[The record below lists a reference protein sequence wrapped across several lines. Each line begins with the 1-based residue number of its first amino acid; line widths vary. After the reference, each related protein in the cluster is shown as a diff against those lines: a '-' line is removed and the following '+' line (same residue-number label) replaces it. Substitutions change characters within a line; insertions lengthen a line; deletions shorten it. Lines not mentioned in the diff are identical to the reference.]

1 MANYIMLIT
10 ESQKAF
16 DDCNVLI
23 PAYQKLDANTQKQ
36 AQYQAIQIVNEI
48 GIEYVDAVELLT
60 VRTSTMLAKSV
71 TLTEVPPVAPQT
83 QENN

>member
-1 MANYIMLIT
+1 MAKYIMLIT
-10 ESQKAF
+10 PTLEADTSH
-16 DDCNVLI
+16 V
-23 PAYQKLDANTQKQ
+23 PAYKKLDANTQKQ
-36 AQYQAIQIVNEI
+36 AQYQAIQIVNDI